1 MRDKDSLLCYNKP
14 MNKANYPYL
23 KKLCP
28 YCKEEREVVKI
39 GSKRGQPYVKCRECG
54 NQFTDDKKT
63 LTNKTYSKAI
73 KFLAVNLH
81 RISRDKMKIS
91 YATIAKILEIKRP
104 SSIYGWDSIEGKDD
118 LHELNK
124 QEYEEFLT
132 IKRDICEKI
141 EEVENK
147 TIDLTEIERKLYCY
161 REDIISALE
170 RCTEKLNKKAPPKR

>member
-1 MRDKDSLLCYNKP
+1 

-132 IKRDICEKI
+132 IKRDIYKKI
-141 EEVENK
+141 EEIKNK
-147 TIDLTEIERKLYCY
+147 PKICDNNSTALTEIESELYHY
-161 REDIISALE
+161 RADVISALE
-170 RCTEKLNKKAPPKR
+170 DCTEKLNKKAPPKR